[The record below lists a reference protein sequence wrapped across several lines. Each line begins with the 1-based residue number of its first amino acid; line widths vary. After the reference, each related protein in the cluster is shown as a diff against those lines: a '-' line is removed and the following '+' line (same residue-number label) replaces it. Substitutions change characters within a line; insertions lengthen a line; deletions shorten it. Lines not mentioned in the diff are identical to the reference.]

1 MRNKIEKVPAIEI
14 KEMGGL
20 KCDYCDW
27 VNDNIKVDDY
37 KDYINYLCPKCG
49 CNVLTTKDYKSFRVM
64 LKLIKV
70 LNFILP
76 KRRVDAD
83 NLTTMKCEFKGDGT
97 MDTTIDKGGL
107 NE

>member
-1 MRNKIEKVPAIEI
+1 MKNKIEKVPAIEI

-20 KCDYCDW
+20 KCDCCDW

-37 KDYINYLCPKCG
+37 KDYINYSCPKCG
-49 CNVLTTKDYKSFRVM
+49 CNVLTIKDYKSFSIM

-76 KRRVDAD
+76 KRRADAD
-83 NLTTMKCEFKGDGT
+83 NLTTMRCEFKGDGT
-97 MDTTIDKGGL
+97 MDTTIDKGVS